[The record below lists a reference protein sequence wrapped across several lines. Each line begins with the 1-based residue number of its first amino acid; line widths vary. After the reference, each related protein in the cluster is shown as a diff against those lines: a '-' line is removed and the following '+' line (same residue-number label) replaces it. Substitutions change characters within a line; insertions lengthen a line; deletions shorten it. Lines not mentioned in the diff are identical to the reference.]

1 MPTLP
6 TKARLYPQRRGRG
19 DPFSAA
25 SRRSFGQ
32 RMRTVF
38 VIYLVL
44 IACGLVTCIVIGLA
58 HY

>member
-6 TKARLYPQRRGRG
+6 TKARLYPQRRV
-19 DPFSAA
+19 DPSSAG
-25 SRRSFGQ
+25 SRRSFGR

-38 VIYLVL
+38 VLYLVL
-44 IACGLVTCIVIGLA
+44 IACGLTTFIVIGLA